1 MRNTKFMALALVA
14 FVTSGLLDAKA
25 SAAPT
30 NGMAAVSQQ
39 VTNEIQKVRWWH
51 HRWGW
56 SHPSLRREKLV
67 RGDGMLNRL

>member
-14 FVTSGLLDAKA
+14 FVTSGLFDAKA

-39 VTNEIQKVRWWH
+39 VTNEVQKVRWH

>member
-39 VTNEIQKVRWWH
+39 VANEVQKVRWH

-67 RGDGMLNRL
+67 RGDGMFNRL

>member
-1 MRNTKFMALALVA
+1 MRDTKFMALALAASVA
-14 FVTSGLLDAKA
+14 LGLLSAKA

-51 HRWGW
+51 HRWG
-56 SHPSLRREKLV
+56 SYRPSLRREKLV
-67 RGDGMLNRL
+67 KDGMLNRL

>member
-1 MRNTKFMALALVA
+1 MRNTKFMALVLAA
-14 FVTSGLLDAKA
+14 SVTMGLLGAKA

-39 VTNEIQKVRWWH
+39 VTNEIQKVRW

-56 SHPSLRREKLV
+56 SHPSWRRERLV
-67 RGDGMLNRL
+67 KDGMLNRL

>member
-39 VTNEIQKVRWWH
+39 VKVQKVRWH

>member
-30 NGMAAVSQQ
+30 NGMSCLSTSHQRGPESPLASPLGLVPSEFAPR
-39 VTNEIQKVRWWH
+39 EISEGGWH
-51 HRWGW
+51 A
-56 SHPSLRREKLV
+56 
-67 RGDGMLNRL
+67 

>member
-39 VTNEIQKVRWWH
+39 VTNEIQKVRWH

-56 SHPSLRREKLV
+56 YHPSWRREKLV
-67 RGDGMLNRL
+67 KDGMLNRL

>member
-14 FVTSGLLDAKA
+14 FVTSGLLEAKA

-39 VTNEIQKVRWWH
+39 VTNEVQKVRWH

>member
-14 FVTSGLLDAKA
+14 FVTSSLLDAKA

-51 HRWGW
+51 HRWVW
-56 SHPSLRREKLV
+56 SHPSWRREIV

>member
-14 FVTSGLLDAKA
+14 FVTSSLLDAKA

-39 VTNEIQKVRWWH
+39 VTNEVQKVRWH

>member
-1 MRNTKFMALALVA
+1 MRNTKFLALVA

-39 VTNEIQKVRWWH
+39 VTNEVQKVRWH

>member
-39 VTNEIQKVRWWH
+39 VTIEVQKVRWH

>member
-30 NGMAAVSQQ
+30 NGMTAVSQQ
-39 VTNEIQKVRWWH
+39 VTNEVQKVRWH

>member
-1 MRNTKFMALALVA
+1 MRNTKFMALALAVSVA
-14 FVTSGLLDAKA
+14 SGLLGAKA

-51 HRWGW
+51 HRWG
-56 SHPSLRREKLV
+56 SSLRREKLIK
-67 RGDGMLNRL
+67 DGMLNRL

>member
-1 MRNTKFMALALVA
+1 MRNTKFMALALAASVA
-14 FVTSGLLDAKA
+14 SGLLGAKT

-39 VTNEIQKVRWWH
+39 VANEIQKVRWWRW

-56 SHPSLRREKLV
+56 SHPSWRREKLV
-67 RGDGMLNRL
+67 KDGMLNRL